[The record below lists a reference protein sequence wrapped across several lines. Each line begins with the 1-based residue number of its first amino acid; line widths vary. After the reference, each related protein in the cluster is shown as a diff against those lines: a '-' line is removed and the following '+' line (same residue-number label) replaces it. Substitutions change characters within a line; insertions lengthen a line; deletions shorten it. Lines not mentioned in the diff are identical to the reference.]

1 MGVIFVALGVRVG
14 YQTVIILL
22 LNIIVR
28 ILINK
33 LVIIVVTKLGENH
46 IFVFGSNPEGRH
58 GMGAAKAAM
67 QWGAKYGVGRGLQ
80 GQTYAL
86 VTKNLTKGFVEKCSE
101 ITYHKQG
108 YQSVSYEM
116 IQLNIVEMYE
126 CCLANPDKWFILPY
140 KLDDKNLN
148 GYSGKEMYEMFT
160 SVEPL
165 PRNVVFHI
173 SFKGVYH
180 G

>member
-1 MGVIFVALGVRVG
+1 MKYWTGD
-14 YQTVIILL
+14 
-22 LNIIVR
+22 
-28 ILINK
+28 
-33 LVIIVVTKLGENH
+33 VVTKLEENY
-46 IFVFGSNPEGRH
+46 IFVFSSDPEGH
-58 GMGAAKAAM
+58 NSIGALEF
-67 QWGAKYGVGRGLQ
+67 GAKYGDGRGLQ

-173 SFKGVYH
+173 SFKEI
-180 G
+180 